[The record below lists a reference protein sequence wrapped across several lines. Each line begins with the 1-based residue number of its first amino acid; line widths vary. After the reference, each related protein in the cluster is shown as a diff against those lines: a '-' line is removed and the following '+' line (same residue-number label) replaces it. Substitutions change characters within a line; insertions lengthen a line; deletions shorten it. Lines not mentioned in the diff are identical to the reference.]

1 MNMVIFLKRQC
12 YSMKSGF
19 VTDCVE
25 NKTIESLFAISS
37 KGSLQKYKSKPGYWF
52 GLTLSDKTGTLGT
65 KFWGLDADDN
75 DNAIEKLFDSL
86 SVGDVVRVSGKIKS
100 YQNKLEINI
109 DEKDGNIIKKVEDG
123 EYDLEDFMK
132 KSSRDIPQMIAELR
146 RTVSEIDNEHI
157 KKLLES
163 FTGDDDFMRKK
174 YSQAPAGKMWHHDFV
189 GGLLEH
195 VLSLIAM
202 SRTVKQSHPE
212 LNLDLLIAACILHD
226 VGKVVEYKI
235 TTAIEITTEGR
246 LFGHLSIGYFM
257 VAQRI
262 SEMSD
267 FPDDLRLRILHMILS
282 HHRELKQG
290 APVVPMFPEAVAFAL
305 IDDADAQSQHM
316 VQAVEDPKEEFVYER
331 LGSKWN
337 WTKPM
342 DENQ

>member
-1 MNMVIFLKRQC
+1 MQHSFLSDVKDNEEISGTFGVVEKMPVKKYANGFSFILNLC
-12 YSMKSGF
+12 DKSGTMNATYWGPNDENS
-19 VTDCVE
+19 VTDIFDSISVGSFVE
-25 NKTIESLFAISS
+25 ISG
-37 KGSLQKYKSKPGYWF
+37 KGNEWKKK
-52 GLTLSDKTGTLGT
+52 LSISIDGKTGFNIQ
-65 KFWGLDADDN
+65 KVDSNSVD
-75 DNAIEKLFDSL
+75 IENF
-86 SVGDVVRVSGKIKS
+86 V
-100 YQNKLEINI
+100 
-109 DEKDGNIIKKVEDG
+109 
-123 EYDLEDFMK
+123 K
-132 KSSRDIPQMIAELR
+132 KSSRDIPQMIDELR
-146 RTVSEIDNEHI
+146 QIVSEINNEHI
-157 KKLLES
+157 KKLLEL
-163 FTGDDDFMRKK
+163 FTNDNDFMQKK

-202 SRTVKQSHPE
+202 SKTVKQSHPE

-226 VGKVVEYKI
+226 IGKVVEYELLENF
-235 TTAIEITTEGR
+235 TFGFTTEGR

-262 SEMSD
+262 SEMPD

-290 APVVPMFPEAVAFAL
+290 AAVVPMFPEAVAFAL

-316 VQAVEDPKEEFVYER
+316 VQVVEDPKEEFVYER

>member
-1 MNMVIFLKRQC
+1 
-12 YSMKSGF
+12 
-19 VTDCVE
+19 
-25 NKTIESLFAISS
+25 
-37 KGSLQKYKSKPGYWF
+37 
-52 GLTLSDKTGTLGT
+52 
-65 KFWGLDADDN
+65 
-75 DNAIEKLFDSL
+75 
-86 SVGDVVRVSGKIKS
+86 
-100 YQNKLEINI
+100 
-109 DEKDGNIIKKVEDG
+109 
-123 EYDLEDFMK
+123 MK

-202 SRTVKQSHPE
+202 SKTIQKSHPE

-262 SEMSD
+262 SEMPD

-316 VQAVEDPKEEFVYER
+316 VQVVEGSKEEFEYEKV
-331 LGSKWN
+331 GSKLN

>member
-1 MNMVIFLKRQC
+1 MIDLQILISTLLASIMKTVFVSDLKEGDAVDEIFA
-12 YSMKSGF
+12 
-19 VTDCVE
+19 V
-25 NKTIESLFAISS
+25 AS
-37 KGSLQKYKSKPGYWF
+37 KGSLTKYKAKSGKWF
-52 GLTLSDKTGTLGT
+52 DLFLSDKTGKIKS
-65 KFWGLDADDN
+65 KFWGNVDEDLTEEIYN
-75 DNAIEKLFDSL
+75 SFT
-86 SVGDVVRVSGKIKS
+86 VGDIVSVTGKIKG
-100 YQNKLEINI
+100 YQGKSELNI
-109 DEKDGNIIKKVEDG
+109 DLKSGDHINLFDKDAIS
-123 EYDLEDFMK
+123 LEDFMK
-132 KSSRDIPQMIAELR
+132 KSTRDIPQMITELR
-146 RTVSEIDNEHI
+146 HIVSEIDNEHV

-163 FTGDDDFMRKK
+163 FANDDEFMMKR
-174 YSQAPAGKMWHHDFV
+174 YSQAPAGKTWHHDFV

-202 SRTVKQSHPE
+202 SKTIQQSHPE

-226 VGKVVEYKI
+226 IGKVVEYKI

-290 APVVPMFPEAVAFAL
+290 APVTPMFSEAVAFAL

-316 VQAVEDPKEEFVYER
+316 VQVVEDSKEDWEYER

-337 WTKPM
+337 WTKSM
-342 DENQ
+342 DDNQ

>member
-1 MNMVIFLKRQC
+1 
-12 YSMKSGF
+12 MKSSF
-19 VTDCVE
+19 VSDCVE
-25 NKTIESLFAISS
+25 NQTITELFAVSS
-37 KGSLQKYKSKPGYWF
+37 KGSVTKYKNKPGFWF
-52 GLTLSDKTGTLGT
+52 GLSLSDKTGTMDA
-65 KFWGLDADDN
+65 KFWGKENDD
-75 DNAIEKLFDSL
+75 DVEIQKFFASFSI
-86 SVGDVVRVSGKIKS
+86 GDIVRVSGRVSS
-100 YQNKLEINI
+100 YQNKLDLNI
-109 DEKDGNIIKKVEDG
+109 DEKVGNVLKKVEDG

-132 KSSRDIPQMIAELR
+132 KSSRDIPQMIAELHQI
-146 RTVSEIDNEHI
+146 VSEINNEHI

-163 FTGDDDFMRKK
+163 FTNDDDFMKKK
-174 YSQAPAGKMWHHDFV
+174 YSQAPAGKMWHHNFV

-195 VLSLIAM
+195 VLSLISM
-202 SRTVKQSHPE
+202 SKTIQQSHPE
-212 LNLDLLIAACILHD
+212 LNLDLLIATCILHD
-226 VGKVVEYKI
+226 IGKVVEYKI

-267 FPDDLRLRILHMILS
+267 FPEDLRLRILHMILS
-282 HHRELKQG
+282 HHRQLSQG

-316 VQAVEDPKEEFVYER
+316 IQVVEDSKEDWEYER

-342 DENQ
+342 DDNQ